1 MTNKISVTGALG
13 RDAELKHTKS
23 GAPVLE
29 FSVADSL
36 SRKDDNGG
44 WVDVRETI
52 WWRVS
57 LWGALAETLA
67 PVLVKGARV
76 EVTGPIQIRTY
87 SKVDGTQGISYEI
100 RADTVGVVA
109 RHGATSPATQ
119 QFGSSAAQS
128 AFDQYNA
135 AAADPNSWGGGDDA
149 PPF

>member
-1 MTNKISVTGALG
+1 MTNKISVNGALG
-13 RDAELKHTKS
+13 KDAELKYTKN

-29 FSVADSL
+29 FSLADSL
-36 SRKDDNGG
+36 SRKDDNDA

-57 LWGALAETLA
+57 LWGPLAETLA
-67 PVLVKGARV
+67 PALVKGARV

-87 SKVDGTQGISYEI
+87 SKVDGTQGVSYEI

-109 RHGATSPATQ
+109 RHGATNSAPSP
-119 QFGSSAAQS
+119 QFGNSVAQT
-128 AFDQYNA
+128 AFDQYN

>member
-13 RDAELKHTKS
+13 RDAELKHTKNGS
-23 GAPVLE
+23 PVLE
-29 FSVADSL
+29 FSLADSL
-36 SRKDDNGG
+36 SRKDDNGA

-57 LWGALAETLA
+57 LWGSLAEALAPA
-67 PVLVKGARV
+67 LVKGARV
-76 EVTGPIQIRTY
+76 EVTGPVQIRTY
-87 SKVDGTQGISYEI
+87 SKIDGTQGISYEI

-109 RHGATSPATQ
+109 RHGATNAAP
-119 QFGSSAAQS
+119 QFGSSAAQT

-135 AAADPNSWGGGDDA
+135 AAADPNAWGGGDDA